1 MIKTDYQKDEK
12 VYYLSPYFFKNIC
25 TVEGLLKPYNLK
37 DYIRKEIKWGKVSN
51 PQKIY
56 NSIEVY
62 DYSEHEWVDFIFIA
76 KEKETLV
83 EQVYTNIIT
92 FFKNIIGDNSND

>member
-1 MIKTDYQKDEK
+1 MIKTDYQKDEE
-12 VYYLSPYFFKNIC
+12 VYYFSPYFFKNIC
-25 TVEGLLKPYNLK
+25 TVKGLLKPYNLK
-37 DYIRKEIKWGKVSN
+37 DYIRNEIKWGKVSN

-62 DYSEHEWVDFIFIA
+62 DYLAYEWVDFFCIA

-92 FFKNIIGDNSND
+92 FFKNIIGDNNND